1 MVRTADVI
9 NELRQQF
16 LDNIKDPNSQRRQD
30 YKPWV
35 FTHEPNTAL
44 TPNVQL
50 FEVDSTFENR
60 SVGTV
65 GQFERAR
72 IQATARLKV
81 NVEYDFD
88 SDDEF
93 ETASDGLNW
102 LLNTLTETVLNNHEA
117 IVDGYDGLYYVI
129 PDISSSVQERGQT
142 LEKSVDFIAYMERGN

>member
-1 MVRTADVI
+1 MVRTAQVI

-30 YKPWV
+30 NDTWV
-35 FTHEPNTAL
+35 FTHEPNTGL
-44 TPNVQL
+44 TPVVLL

-72 IQATARLKV
+72 IQATVRLKS

-88 SDDEF
+88 SDNEL

-102 LLNTLTETVLNNHEA
+102 LITELTKTVLNNHSE
-117 IVDGYDGLYYVI
+117 IINKFDDLHYVL
-129 PDISSSVQERGQT
+129 PDISSNVVESGQT
-142 LEKSVDFIAYMERGN
+142 LEKSVDFIAYMNRG